1 MYHIVCPAKFR
12 RVIFDDEV
20 DQILKEICLEI
31 SKRYEI
37 EFLEIG
43 TDKDHVHFLIQSVPT
58 YSPTKIV
65 KTIKSITAIEI
76 RRRSKKVRDI
86 MWKGDCWTAGYFIST
101 VGQRGNEETIAH
113 YVKNQGKAKEYKV
126 LHRQKAKQ
134 AGQIGLWV
142 F

>member
-20 DQILKEICLEI
+20 DQILRETCLEI

-86 MWKGDCWTAGYFIST
+86 MWKGNCWTEGYFIST

-113 YVKNQGKAKEYKV
+113 YVKNQGKTKEYKI

-134 AGQIGLWV
+134 VGQIGLWV